1 MGATYLAYSAFFV
14 SDDLSGMQYF
24 VLVFLMGIYMST
36 FFITMKDLT
45 KSLGILKYYRRVVE
59 DNGIDAMNESILLK

>member
-24 VLVFLMGIYMST
+24 VLVFLLLIYSSSLFVSMR
-36 FFITMKDLT
+36 DLT

-59 DNGIDAMNESILLK
+59 DNGIDSMNESILLK